1 MHLYFSFC
9 IINFILNCL
18 KMKQS
23 KEHKTGVYKTWAV
36 RRKIKEMK
44 KCRKIEEWERNKSR
58 WSERKKR
65 KRQNYKWIKMWQEC
79 DKKRRRKNRLKRSYQ
94 NLVKKRKQGRRK
106 NRLKKSYWNLVR
118 RKKERKKVKQTL
130 LKKEQRGK

>member
-1 MHLYFSFC
+1 
-9 IINFILNCL
+9 
-18 KMKQS
+18 MKQS

-79 DKKRRRKNRLKRSYQ
+79 DKKRRKQGIRKNRLKRSYQ
-94 NLVKKRKQGRRK
+94 NLVKKE
-106 NRLKKSYWNLVR
+106 NR
-118 RKKERKKVKQTL
+118 E
-130 LKKEQRGK
+130 EGKIG